1 MDQKIANFNIRENT
15 TGFLANVFVN
25 QTDVSTQ
32 AEAFQHHEGFA
43 RQNLRFNRY
52 VFNIAFNQ
60 TMLFQ
65 DNGIGHIHPVN

>member
-32 AEAFQHHEGFA
+32 AEAFQHHEGVV
-43 RQNLRFNRY
+43 RQNPHFN
-52 VFNIAFNQ
+52 
-60 TMLFQ
+60 
-65 DNGIGHIHPVN
+65 